1 MYVRKEVLKRFARDV
16 TSSQDG
22 RTPDD
27 LDLKPTITSII
38 DHWRER
44 RALAAEEQQAAE
56 GEEEA
61 RGDSHTGSD
70 SWSGSHGEDQ
80 EGELSSYLLCLKVEL
95 SVALLLLASE
105 LSRKDVLLF
114 GSGLRLPSTPTL
126 C

>member
-27 LDLKPTITSII
+27 LDLQSTITSII

-56 GEEEA
+56 GEGEA
-61 RGDSHTGSD
+61 RGDSHTGSN
-70 SWSGSHGEDQ
+70 SGSGSDGQDQ
-80 EGELSSYLLCLKVEL
+80 EGEL
-95 SVALLLLASE
+95 
-105 LSRKDVLLF
+105 
-114 GSGLRLPSTPTL
+114 
-126 C
+126 